1 MEITF
6 LKNVTINDE
15 AFKEGDT
22 VETDA
27 YASLDADTVTHLTE
41 QEAVEVAEAPP
52 EQQQPTETET
62 EDDA

>member
-15 AFKEGDT
+15 VFKEGDT

-27 YASLDADTVTHLTE
+27 YASLDADTVVFLTE
-41 QEAVEVAEAPP
+41 QEAVAAEAPP

-62 EDDA
+62 EGDA